1 MPDPV
6 QKKPVKVNIGANLKV
21 VAAQIDEESIIHLLM
36 RHSGLNKIQYG
47 KFDIG
52 KGEMIS
58 GITSLPTTPAS
69 FELPEAGP
77 ISPAQIDHT
86 FGDCPV
92 ILLDAQKVHHPLFFT
107 DGVLQAGCF
116 MFSRS

>member
-1 MPDPV
+1 M
-6 QKKPVKVNIGANLKV
+6 

-47 KFDIG
+47 KYDIG

-107 DGVLQAGCF
+107 DGVLQVGCF
-116 MFSRS
+116 RFSWKRCFFLNLRQFFVLKLRE